1 MWSLVSNLMY
11 PPYSSSDIQTLRVH
25 RRTFMK
31 DNNICI
37 HKSIEKI
44 HAYQYRQ
51 ESPLGAYV
59 TQER

>member
-1 MWSLVSNLMY
+1 
-11 PPYSSSDIQTLRVH
+11 
-25 RRTFMK
+25 MK